1 MFNKVFEYAGSH
13 KKSIYL
19 ASFIM
24 LISVIMGVLPFL
36 FAYQIINPCKA
47 KTDRKRAASSWLCRR
62 WERKRADKL

>member
-24 LISVIMGVLPFL
+24 LISNKLWKEMGL
-36 FAYQIINPCKA
+36 
-47 KTDRKRAASSWLCRR
+47 
-62 WERKRADKL
+62 

>member
-36 FAYQIINPCKA
+36 FAYQIINPLYF
-47 KTDRKRAASSWLCRR
+47 SSSSIS
-62 WERKRADKL
+62 